1 MAKKQ
6 KQQED
11 KQDNEAVRNENA
23 KPDGGKLD
31 ATEANNNNEETTKMK
46 KREKRPKR
54 QRQPKEE
61 EKADEAFEIEDEE
74 LTKVMNGAIG
84 GDKTDSDD
92 DDDDSL
98 HMSQDEFDEADLDKK
113 DKRKQKKRRLDEQEI
128 EEQETD
134 APTTDDANDTTKQ
147 NPFALG
153 KSFGTILAK
162 ILDEQVGGST
172 PVLAKFNVKESLIMK
187 EKELRRQENA
197 KRIISLAVKEK
208 GLVKPDFTTLNFE
221 RQLAKIARL
230 GGKFAPC
237 KAAPA
242 PISFNAMLLTHVNNL
257 GCLFFLHHGMYTI
270 IVVKLFNAVT
280 KAKLALRAQQNAAAE
295 SSSDEDEGKTIKA
308 HA

>member
-230 GGKFAPC
+230 G
-237 KAAPA
+237 
-242 PISFNAMLLTHVNNL
+242 
-257 GCLFFLHHGMYTI
+257 
-270 IVVKLFNAVT
+270 VVKLFNAVT